1 MIKGDTWAV
10 KEALDK
16 KQLEKNIRETKK
28 LLGSPRDVVNAKFLV
43 RETSS
48 LSEFAHRK
56 STRLNS
62 SHTDISRMPS
72 SA

>member
-48 LSEFAHRK
+48 LSEFAKH
-56 STRLNS
+56 N
-62 SHTDISRMPS
+62 I
-72 SA
+72 

>member
-48 LSEFAHRK
+48 LSEFANI
-56 STRLNS
+56 TFGERLAFLS
-62 SHTDISRMPS
+62 ASRLIWRL
-72 SA
+72 